1 MNQLSLLNRH
11 APVSVCR
18 DCGQPVEKASRGPGY
33 TPWYCPPCREERTK
47 AINRKSAAKRR
58 AARTEEDKAAASAYG
73 KAYYRANYETR
84 WLARG
89 RQKRYGITAAD
100 FQRMWD
106 AQGGKCAVCQV
117 AFPPPARGDMSKDR
131 AVVDHDHATGAVR
144 GLLHHNCNKA
154 LGMLGDNISSLE
166 GAIRYLNEAALGATA
181 GTPAGLR

>member
-33 TPWYCPPCREERTK
+33 TPWYCPPCRKERTK
-47 AINRKSAAKRR
+47 AIDRKRAAKRR
-58 AARTEEDKAAASAYG
+58 AARTEEGKAAASAYG
-73 KAYYRANYETR
+73 KAYYQANYETR
-84 WLARG
+84 WLERG
-89 RQKRYGITAAD
+89 LQKRYGITAAD

-117 AFPPPARGDMSKDR
+117 AFPPLARGDMSKDR

-154 LGMLGDNISSLE
+154 LGMLGDNIGSLE
-166 GAIRYLNEAALGATA
+166 GAIRYLNEAALGTATKRA
-181 GTPAGLR
+181 A